1 MPTVAVKCQDLADC
15 YGTGLVVSFWESH
28 LAEKIMRF
36 TRVASMQWCILAVCA
51 LASIRA
57 AADDPKPTP
66 ENTIHVQVAEPV
78 KPQTFP
84 RPLKFFLVDVID
96 RSGSAQP
103 MMVFKPR
110 GGIFLDHTPSDI
122 TRAGLET
129 CLKSA
134 NMLAADR
141 DSADLLLTVYL
152 FNFGLSDSSGMD
164 FFGKV
169 EFAVTLKNP
178 RTAKSQQIT
187 ASGTSIAGIAVRK
200 KNIQKNV
207 QEDIERAFADALRNL
222 LRGVKLRDAVAALDV
237 PAELPATPAQSAAPP
252 ATEKPPATA

>member
-1 MPTVAVKCQDLADC
+1 MYFRRVAPIHWCV
-15 YGTGLVVSFWESH
+15 LVVYALTSVKAG
-28 LAEKIMRF
+28 AE
-36 TRVASMQWCILAVCA
+36 
-51 LASIRA
+51 
-57 AADDPKPTP
+57 DPKPRP
-66 ENTIHVQVAEPV
+66 ENTISVQLTEPV
-78 KPQTFP
+78 KPQTFS

-96 RSGSAQP
+96 RSGNAQP

-110 GGIFLDHTPSDI
+110 GGIFLDRTPSEI
-122 TRAGLET
+122 TRAGLQT

-141 DSADLLLTVYL
+141 DSADFLLTVYL
-152 FNFGLSDSSGMD
+152 FNFGLSDSSGLD

-178 RTAKSQQIT
+178 KTAKSQQIT
-187 ASGTSIAGIAVRK
+187 ASGTSITGVAVRK

-207 QEDIERAFADALRNL
+207 QEDIERAFSDALRNL

-237 PAELPATPAQSAAPP
+237 PADLPATPAQLAPS
-252 ATEKPPATA
+252 PPPLDD

>member
-1 MPTVAVKCQDLADC
+1 MYFRRVAPIQWCV
-15 YGTGLVVSFWESH
+15 LVVYALTSVKAG
-28 LAEKIMRF
+28 AE
-36 TRVASMQWCILAVCA
+36 
-51 LASIRA
+51 
-57 AADDPKPTP
+57 DPKPRP
-66 ENTIHVQVAEPV
+66 ENTISVQLAEPV
-78 KPQTFP
+78 KPQAFS

-96 RSGSAQP
+96 RSGNAQP

-110 GGIFLDHTPSDI
+110 GGIFLDRTPSEI
-122 TRAGLET
+122 TRAGLQT

-141 DSADLLLTVYL
+141 DSADFLLTVYL
-152 FNFGLSDSSGMD
+152 FNFGLSDSSGLD

-178 RTAKSQQIT
+178 KTAKSQQIT
-187 ASGTSIAGIAVRK
+187 ASGTSIAGVAVRK

-207 QEDIERAFADALRNL
+207 QEDIERAFSDALRNL

-237 PAELPATPAQSAAPP
+237 PADLPATPAQPAASPP
-252 ATEKPPATA
+252 PLDD

>member
-1 MPTVAVKCQDLADC
+1 MFFRRVTHMAWCVLC
-15 YGTGLVVSFWESH
+15 VS
-28 LAEKIMRF
+28 
-36 TRVASMQWCILAVCA
+36 A
-51 LASIRA
+51 LACLDA
-57 AADDPKPTP
+57 QADDPKPKP
-66 ENTIHVQVAEPV
+66 ENTIVVQLAEPV
-78 KPQTFP
+78 NPQSFS

-96 RSGSAQP
+96 RSGSPQP

-110 GGIFLDHTPSDI
+110 GGIFLDRTPSEI
-122 TRAGLET
+122 TRAGLES

-134 NMLAADR
+134 SMLATGR
-141 DSADLLLTVYL
+141 ESADFLLTIYL

-178 RTAKSQQIT
+178 KTGKSQQIT
-187 ASGTSIAGIAVRK
+187 ASGTSIAGAAVRK

-237 PAELPATPAQSAAPP
+237 PSDLPASPAAAPP
-252 ATEKPPATA
+252 PPASAKPPSIGSTTNNEKREGRNQ

>member
-1 MPTVAVKCQDLADC
+1 MC
-15 YGTGLVVSFWESH
+15 F
-28 LAEKIMRF
+28 R
-36 TRVASMQWCILAVCA
+36 RVALRQWCILLACA
-51 LASIRA
+51 LASVTA

-66 ENTIHVQVAEPV
+66 ENTIHVQLAEPV
-78 KPQTFP
+78 KPQAFS

-103 MMVFKPR
+103 MMVLKPR

-178 RTAKSQQIT
+178 KTAKSQQIT

-237 PAELPATPAQSAAPP
+237 PPDLPAAPAQPPAPP
-252 ATEKPPATA
+252 PTTAAGKPPAAG